1 MSRTRPISGLAIG
14 LATGFGLALA
24 AAGCA
29 DSDSPGT
36 ASPTTAP
43 VVLTLLTYSSF
54 PTSDTTLNEALATFT
69 ADTQIGVSVIPAGD
83 AGTMASKATLSA
95 GNPEGDV
102 MWGIDNTLLSRVLD
116 ANVFDPYESP
126 ALPEL
131 DPALTA
137 LVPGREVTPVDFGDV
152 CVNYDIAWFAARQLD
167 PPDTFADLA
176 DPALRDLLVVENPA
190 SSSTGLAFM
199 LATIAEFGTGESG
212 TDESGTDESG
222 TGEQDW
228 LDYWDSLVANG
239 VEAVESWDIAYYERF
254 SGSSGGGPRPL
265 VVSYASSPPAEVLFA
280 DPPRSD
286 APTAVVAETC
296 FRQVEFA
303 GVLRGGDHPD
313 EARQLVDFLVSNAF
327 QTEVPLNLFVW
338 PARRDVVL
346 PQVFIDHSEVV
357 ADPLTIAP
365 GAIAADRETWVD
377 QWTAVVIR

>member
-1 MSRTRPISGLAIG
+1 MSRPRPISALAIG
-14 LATGFGLALA
+14 LAAGFGLALA
-24 AAGCA
+24 AAGCT
-29 DSDSPGT
+29 DSDGPG
-36 ASPTTAP
+36 SDAP
-43 VVLTLLTYSSF
+43 VVLTLLAYSSF
-54 PTSDTTLNEALATFT
+54 PVSDTTLNEALATFT
-69 ADTQIGVSVIPAGD
+69 ADTKIGVSVIAAGD

-137 LVPGREVTPVDFGDV
+137 LVPGHEVTPVDFGDV

-176 DPALRDLLVVENPA
+176 DPAYRDLLVVENPA

-199 LATIAEFGTGESG
+199 LATIAEFGTGEP
-212 TDESGTDESG
+212 
-222 TGEQDW
+222 DW
-228 LDYWDSLVANG
+228 LDYWGSLVANG

-254 SGSSGGGPRPL
+254 SGSSGDGPRPL

-313 EARQLVDFLVSNAF
+313 EARKLVDFLVSNAF

-377 QWTAVVIR
+377 EWTAVVIR

>member
-1 MSRTRPISGLAIG
+1 MSRARPVSGLAIRPAIRLAIG
-14 LATGFGLALA
+14 LGLALA
-24 AAGCA
+24 ATGCA

-36 ASPTTAP
+36 AAPTTAP

-54 PTSDTTLNEALATFT
+54 PASDTTLNEAIATFT
-69 ADTQIGVSVIPAGD
+69 ADTNIGVSVIAAGD

-137 LVPGREVTPVDFGDV
+137 LVPGHEVTPVDFGDV

-176 DPALRDLLVVENPA
+176 DPAYRDLLVVENPA

-212 TDESGTDESG
+212 TGESG

-228 LDYWDSLVANG
+228 LDYWESLVANG

-254 SGSSGGGPRPL
+254 SGSSGAGPRPL

-313 EARQLVDFLVSNAF
+313 EARKLVDFLVSNAF

-346 PQVFIDHSEVV
+346 PQVFTDHSEVV
-357 ADPLTIAP
+357 ADPLTIEP
-365 GAIAADRETWVD
+365 GAIAANRETWVD
-377 QWTAVVIR
+377 EWTAVVIR